1 MEEES
6 TGYRDST
13 FGATAGIHPLK
24 EQASIVI
31 TVDRLWSYLGDN
43 TQVILRVDGANR
55 IITVKVPTVNTI
67 TITMCYTLF

>member
-1 MEEES
+1 MNYLEEES

-31 TVDRLWSYLGDN
+31 TVDGLRSYLGGN
-43 TQVILRVDGANR
+43 TEG
-55 IITVKVPTVNTI
+55 
-67 TITMCYTLF
+67 